1 MNPAKIA
8 KYRGRLEDMLRRLV
22 GNIERMIE
30 AVHEESVVPGEH
42 DREPSETVDKEVWLE
57 QNEQA
62 LHAEVVAALDR
73 IEKGAFGHCE
83 DCGIELPEARLDV
96 VPYTR
101 WCVRCEQK
109 HEAQEARAAS
119 RR

>member
-8 KYRGRLEDMLRRLV
+8 KYRRRLEDMLRRLV

-30 AVHEESVVPGEH
+30 AVHEESRVPGEH
-42 DREPSETVDKEVWLE
+42 DREPSETVEKEVWLE

-73 IEKGAFGHCE
+73 IEKGTFGHCE
-83 DCGIELPEARLDV
+83 DCGIEIPEARLEV
-96 VPYTR
+96 VPYAR

-109 HEAQEARAAS
+109 HEVQAAGLATP
-119 RR
+119 R

>member
-1 MNPAKIA
+1 
-8 KYRGRLEDMLRRLV
+8 MLRRLV
-22 GNIERMIE
+22 ANIERMVE
-30 AVHEESVVPGEH
+30 AVHEESRVPGEH
-42 DREPSETVDKEVWLE
+42 DREPSETVDKEVRLE

-73 IEKGAFGHCE
+73 IEKGTFGRCE
-83 DCGIELPEARLDV
+83 DCAAAIPEERLDV
-96 VPYTR
+96 VPYAR

-109 HEAQEARAAS
+109 HEAQEARLAS